1 MSELRLRVT
10 LERRGPAAAVVL
22 TDEQVATLG
31 EGKKAFPVTATV
43 AGHTFPGRVARMGG
57 ENLVGLNKAVRTAA
71 GVEAGDEVDVVL
83 VTESA
88 PRTVEVPDEV
98 AAVLAAAGLREAFDG
113 LAPSRR
119 KELVRW
125 AGDAKKEETRLRR
138 LAQLPEKVRALL

>member
-1 MSELRLRVT
+1 MTELRLRAT
-10 LERRGPAAAVVL
+10 LEKRGPAAAVVL
-22 TDEQVATLG
+22 TDEQVAALG
-31 EGKKAFPVTATV
+31 EGRKVFPVTATV

-83 VTESA
+83 VTEDA
-88 PRTVEVPDEV
+88 PRTVEVPTEV
-98 AAVLAAAGLREAFDG
+98 ADALAAAGLRDGFDR

-125 AGDAKKEETRLRR
+125 VSEAKKDETRARR
-138 LAQLPEKVRALL
+138 LEQLPEKVRALL